1 MRMKN
6 TMNLSGAEKTIL
18 KRGDVFRS
26 FWDIT
31 GMMLQGYTFRAV
43 IRMFNSYPDI
53 LSVKQLCEILCIGKN
68 TAYRLLQSGEI
79 GSIKIGNVYK
89 IPKNSLKDYFNKCN

>member
-6 TMNLSGAEKTIL
+6 MMNLSGAEKTIQR
-18 KRGDVFRS
+18 RGDVFRS

-79 GSIKIGNVYK
+79 RSIKIGKVYK
-89 IPKNSLKDYFNKCN
+89 IPKKEIYKYLN